1 MCVFGLPDNVFL
13 SEGKRKVDE
22 SVFRRAV
29 GIPNRQLGKSALSGI
44 KDQPHFKKISP
55 PKFTYGKSPLIDYY
69 AHPRIR
75 LLCLARTFDRFL
87 KQPGRSEVDLAG
99 ELNVGVPSW
108 EFKVFT
114 EYAPE
119 ILLSEVTYSLHV
131 DDGAKKIVNAPE
143 LNGELVGVVGA
154 IQAATRILVK
164 ANARCI
170 SEWSTMSEQDRRL
183 HASVFFAV
191 ATVLGCN
198 KLVGAFNVFSGM
210 DKYFSQSIKLGFI
223 SGVEQ
228 NEIDNGTECDT
239 NLEIEENGTPSLSC
253 HKDWQTYLQ
262 QKLNETFDAS
272 PTKMNI
278 DLLVEAVVAYQGWA
292 DNTSNLSAAY
302 AALQE
307 ITGLLVAKLAAFG
320 IKDDL
325 FDTNVYRLWELWAH
339 DQSESPDDAL
349 HEWKGAW
356 IAACEKTTVSR
367 EALEQSGVAL
377 KAATANL
384 GKASGIIVTRR
395 FQQEESECRAQHES
409 TKNNLFA
416 AETYLI
422 ESALPTGSGLDFL
435 EAPPAA
441 SQPAAEWPSA
451 ELLSSIVALRDFL
464 QAHEDSKAPELSKS
478 ASDNPVLVTESIE
491 PQESAQDEHDPNND
505 RLTKN
510 TSSSVDSS
518 PIPVDPSAEPQ
529 ATPADLP
536 EEDTIPPDILETQIQ
551 KVADA
556 STATT
561 TEIAVALEDK
571 AVVVPEISANSD
583 EGRSCLE
590 HMLREVFVPGEK
602 INAAIANLIA
612 DHQIPMAAQI
622 SYLAESTALSQD
634 FIPAQLLKAAYYG
647 MSTFNRTVFDKSRR
661 ELLRIKT
668 GELAE
673 WCEQPNSEFAP
684 YLLFLACFQPA
695 LFGGNTSTATIL
707 LRELPENLL
716 DNHTQTL
723 IDDVM
728 TMANRGE
735 PITLSA
741 LRAVGKSPQKEP
753 ARFDNKSVVEWRQKI
768 RESRRGY
775 APVLKSLAH
784 CLDQGIF
791 QKITSIIHADDRQN
805 HHVVEDFVETYADQD
820 ASNRLLAD
828 MLAQINMY
836 APEGVTKLGKQRFH
850 HKVTELAH
858 IARDWLDTTV
868 QSQGSTVEDFC
879 KRFHTRLAQVIQ
891 HFQKIAS
898 DQYSAQSRRAGA
910 EIVAYGLL
918 NLQRRISS
926 PSDDAWSYRRLKGWY
941 YVPRDVCLLHI
952 TEGTDI
958 ATTSIKWLFERM
970 GRDVFT
976 SETLQSALEKQNFR
990 LAELLRLHLADKG
1003 EPAPGADT
1011 LDRFQSLQ
1019 RDLSINCRELQAKLE
1034 DALIAGLIE
1043 SDRAEVLSGQLSDSE
1058 DAIEQL
1064 SILDETEEIQA
1075 TINQIDLEMSDR
1087 LSQKKEELIKR
1098 FEIAMLDL
1106 NKSVTE
1112 NPAPHGWLEDLNRA
1126 LEDDN
1131 IPVAGEMLDELEN
1144 AARTSRRI
1152 ERIKIKDVSVYR
1164 EFVESEKPLYERV
1177 LAAINGSSGKKGIK
1191 HAVTNAE
1198 QELGLQFT
1206 GGTALLKTAADAV
1219 ACWYNSKPQASINQD
1234 MYLNICA
1241 ILGILGIVPSE
1252 TQFNNNLRDKLRY
1265 LTATGFSC
1273 LKVPVGMRGS
1283 PSTRPFT
1290 TFGEKMV
1297 QGSLPVMIA
1306 YKHWKPENL
1315 LELMDSHK
1323 IHGDSLLISAVPM
1336 TADQRAEFA
1345 SYFKGKHKTVFHV
1358 DMVVLLY
1365 LASKIEDS
1373 VENIAVRNFLWLTA
1387 PYTYFNP
1394 YGGNTLKPPLPEM
1407 RYGRSR
1413 QIDQLLRMENGAAIV
1428 YGGRQLGKSTILQEV
1443 QHRFRDHQQN
1453 KYAFY
1458 SMLDRDLKARID
1470 ITPEAHNK
1478 ARRLIWESMY
1488 YELFVQNGLISKSQ
1502 TGLSIDDCMQAVK
1515 QTIIQRKDCS
1525 FIVIF
1530 DEIDPILNVDSH
1542 YDFSI
1547 FRGLR
1552 DLVAHHEVMGRFKV
1566 IIGGLENVKRF
1577 ENSPN
1582 YPLTQMGSTT
1592 PVEILPAQEAI
1603 HLVKE
1608 PLLAAGYQFE
1618 NDSAVNRILAVT
1630 NRHPGLIQV
1639 FCHELIDY
1647 LCANR
1652 KFVAGGGVIT
1662 NQDVGSVSGKQEV
1675 RELIRERFDMTLN
1688 LDNRYLVIIYGII
1701 EDGRGAQ
1708 PFNVEYAKDVADIW
1722 LPEAFA
1728 QLSSRQFEAFL
1739 EELIGLGVLRKN
1751 NDGRYALRN
1760 TNVLKLLVDIDG
1772 QDVGKSLERAIESYQ
1787 NYDPLDRHAYIGS
1800 RGSVPSPITYRDE
1813 RTIIG
1818 IGSAP
1823 EQNAYVLPDKT
1834 NRNRYTTSIVVGSEA
1849 QGLLQLEHTLP
1860 AIYEEEHSTI
1870 HASQDVSYQ
1879 KHVTLSSDYANPLE
1893 FETKLLKP
1901 LLTVK
1906 CRRASQMAFVRVSN
1920 TTTIPELIGM
1930 LDAAHAYGEHHN
1942 VDAHPVRIIFLMD
1955 PPAYWKWLS
1964 CPQLTGGRE
1973 SLQPFIKL
1981 SNWTA
1986 GAVRSLL
1993 ERLGMTDSNNA
2004 VREVMNASQGWYH
2017 SLQIIAKTRHEH
2029 SDWTD
2034 IKQFRNFHSLTEMN
2048 ESSCAKFLKLSGAH
2062 LTDWALP
2069 ILKALVEQGNH
2080 LVDIDFIYL
2089 VAEDAGMPDVDSDR
2103 IKRCVRWLVDTGL
2116 LVRARKSGPQGK
2128 SVHYAVAPA
2137 IEHSIQVTTIEHSA

>member
-1 MCVFGLPDNVFL
+1 MFL
-13 SEGKRKVDE
+13 SDETRKVDE
-22 SVFRRAV
+22 SVFRSAI
-29 GIPNRQLGKSALSGI
+29 GIPNRRLGKSALSAI
-44 KDQPHFKKISP
+44 KGQPHFKKISP
-55 PKFTYGKSPLIDYY
+55 PKLTSGKSPLIDYY

-75 LLCLARTFDRFL
+75 LLCLVHTFDRFL
-87 KQPGRSEVDLAG
+87 KQPGRSRDDLSR
-99 ELNVGVPSW
+99 ELSVGVPSW
-108 EFKVFT
+108 EFKIFT
-114 EYAPE
+114 EYAGE
-119 ILLSEVTYSLHV
+119 ILLSEDTYHLPV
-131 DDGAKKIVNAPE
+131 EGTVNNLMTTPE
-143 LNGELVGVVGA
+143 LKGEWVGVAGA
-154 IQAATRILVK
+154 TQACTRILIK
-164 ANARCI
+164 ANDRCI
-170 SEWSTMSEQDRRL
+170 NEWHAMSEQDRQL

-191 ATVLGCN
+191 ATVLGFD
-198 KLVGAFNVFSGM
+198 KLVGAFSVFSGM
-210 DKYFSQSIKLGFI
+210 DKYFSQSIKLGYFP
-223 SGVEQ
+223 GAEQ
-228 NEIDNGTECDT
+228 TGMDNGTGCET
-239 NLEIEENGTPSLSC
+239 TPESVDSGIPILSS
-253 HKDWQTYLQ
+253 HKDWYAHLQ
-262 QKLNETFDAS
+262 QKLDDTFAAVAN
-272 PTKMNI
+272 TENT
-278 DLLVEAVVAYQGWA
+278 DLLVEAVIAYQKWA
-292 DNTSNLSAAY
+292 GNTCNPSGAY
-302 AALQE
+302 AALKE
-307 ITGLLVAKLAAFG
+307 TTGFLVTKLASFG
-320 IKDDL
+320 IKYDL
-325 FDTNVYRLWELWAH
+325 LGTNLYRLWELWAH
-339 DQSESPDDAL
+339 EQPESPDDAL
-349 HEWKGAW
+349 HEWKDAW
-356 IAACEKTTVSR
+356 TAACERITTSR
-367 EALEQSGVAL
+367 EALEQSSVAL
-377 KAATANL
+377 DAASVNL
-384 GKASGIIVTRR
+384 GKANGIIETRR
-395 FQQEESECRAQHES
+395 LQQEQSEYRTQHEHI
-409 TKNNLFA
+409 KNNLFA

-422 ESALPTGSGLDFL
+422 ESALPAGSGLDLL
-435 EAPPAA
+435 EEPPAA
-441 SQPAAEWPSA
+441 TQPAAEWPSA
-451 ELLSSIVALRDFL
+451 ELLSSIAGLRDFL
-464 QAHEDSKAPELSKS
+464 HAQENSKEPEPNES
-478 ASDNPVLVTESIE
+478 ASDNPLPGTESIE
-491 PQESAQDEHDPNND
+491 PRESEHDVRDVNND
-505 RLTKN
+505 ALTEI
-510 TSSSVDSS
+510 TPLPFDSS
-518 PIPVDPSAEPQ
+518 ANPDVGLSAD
-529 ATPADLP
+529 TTADFL
-536 EEDTIPPDILETQIQ
+536 EQGHVITPDIAESLAEGMT
-551 KVADA
+551 DA
-556 STATT
+556 STDI
-561 TEIAVALEDK
+561 TEAPNEK
-571 AVVVPEISANSD
+571 TVVVPEIDANSE

-590 HMLREVFVPGEK
+590 YMHREAFIPGEK
-602 INAAIANLIA
+602 INAAMVKLIAN
-612 DHQIPMAAQI
+612 HQIPMAAQI
-622 SYLAESTALSQD
+622 SYLAENAVMSQD
-634 FIPAQLLKAAYYG
+634 FIPAQLLKSAYYG
-647 MSTFNRTVFDKSRR
+647 MNTFNRTAFDKSRR

-668 GELAE
+668 GQLAE
-673 WCEQPNSEFAP
+673 WCELPNSEFAP
-684 YLLFLACFQPA
+684 YLMFLASFQPA
-695 LFGGNTSTATIL
+695 LFGGNTSTATLL
-707 LRELPENLL
+707 LRELPDNLL
-716 DNHTQTL
+716 DNHTQSL

-741 LRAVGKSPQKEP
+741 LRTVGKAPQTEP
-753 ARFDNKSVVEWRQKI
+753 VRFDNKSLVEWRQKI

-791 QKITSIIHADDRQN
+791 QKITAIILADDRQN

-828 MLAQINMY
+828 QLAQINMY

-858 IARDWLDTTV
+858 IARDWLDTTI

-879 KRFHTRLAQVIQ
+879 KRFHTRLPHVIQ

-918 NLQRRISS
+918 NLQRQITS
-926 PSDDAWSYRRLKGWY
+926 PNDDAWSYRRLKGWY
-941 YVPRDVCLLHI
+941 YVPRDICLLHV

-970 GRDVFT
+970 GTDVFT
-976 SETLQSALEKQNFR
+976 IEPLQNALEKQNFR
-990 LAELLRLHLADKG
+990 LAELLRLHLAENG
-1003 EPAPGADT
+1003 EQAPGADT
-1011 LDRFQSLQ
+1011 LYRFQSLQ

-1034 DALIAGLIE
+1034 DALLAGLIE

-1058 DAIEQL
+1058 EAIEQL

-1075 TINQIDLEMSDR
+1075 TINQIDLEMRDR

-1098 FEIAMLDL
+1098 FEIAMFDL

-1112 NPAPHGWLEDLNRA
+1112 NPAPEGWLEDLNRA

-1144 AARTSRRI
+1144 AARSSRRI
-1152 ERIKIKDVSVYR
+1152 ERIKIKDIPVYR
-1164 EFVESEKPLYERV
+1164 DFVESEKPLYERIMV
-1177 LAAINGSSGKKGIK
+1177 AINGGSGKKGIK
-1191 HAVTNAE
+1191 HAITNAE
-1198 QELGLQFT
+1198 EELGLRFN
-1206 GGTALLKTAADAV
+1206 GSTAQLKTAADAM
-1219 ACWYNSKPQASINQD
+1219 AGWYNSKPQASMNQD
-1234 MYLNICA
+1234 MYLHICA
-1241 ILGILGIVPSE
+1241 ILDILGIVPSE

-1265 LTATGFSC
+1265 LTTTGFSC
-1273 LKVPVGMRGS
+1273 LKVPVGMGGS

-1290 TFGEKMV
+1290 TFGEKMG

-1306 YKHWKPENL
+1306 YKQWRPENL

-1336 TADQRAEFA
+1336 TSDQRAEFA

-1358 DMVVLLY
+1358 DLVVLLF
-1365 LASKIEDS
+1365 LASITEDS

-1387 PYTYFNP
+1387 PHTYFNP

-1488 YELFVQNGLISKSQ
+1488 YELFVQNGLIPKSQ

-1515 QTIIQRKDCS
+1515 QTIIQRKDCA

-1608 PLLAAGYQFE
+1608 PLLAAGYRFE

-1800 RGSVPSPITYRDE
+1800 RDSVPSPITYRDE

-1818 IGSAP
+1818 IGSEP
-1823 EQNAYVLPDKT
+1823 EDNANILPDRT
-1834 NRNRYTTSIVVGSEA
+1834 HRNRYATSIVVGSEA

-1879 KHVTLSSDYANPLE
+1879 KHVAQTSDYASPIE

-1901 LLTVK
+1901 LLTMK
-1906 CRRASQMAFVRVSN
+1906 CRRASQMAFIRVST
-1920 TTTIPELIGM
+1920 TTTIPDLLGL

-1942 VDAHPVRIIFLMD
+1942 VDAHPVRIVFLMD

-1964 CPQLTGGRE
+1964 HSDLTRGRE

-1981 SNWTA
+1981 TNWTP
-1986 GAVRSLL
+1986 GAVRALL

-2004 VREVMNASQGWYH
+2004 VREVMNACQGWYH
-2017 SLQIIAKTRHEH
+2017 SLQIIAKTRHDH

-2048 ESSCAKFLKLSGAH
+2048 ERSCAKFLKLTGAH
-2062 LTDWALP
+2062 MTDWALP
-2069 ILKALVEQGNH
+2069 ILKALVEQGNPS
-2080 LVDIDFIYL
+2080 VDIDYMHLI
-2089 VAEDAGMPDVDSDR
+2089 AEEAGVQEVDSDR
-2103 IKRCVRWLVDTGL
+2103 IRLYVRWLMDTGL
-2116 LVRARKSGPQGK
+2116 LVRARSGGPQVK
-2128 SVHYAVAPA
+2128 SINYSVAPA
-2137 IEHSIQVTTIEHSA
+2137 VEHSIQVAAIEHSA